1 MRLNDVVVFFKGM
14 MKHDTGQYI
23 NSQMG
28 LRFGLKHGMNGT
40 VFKCLYFFH
49 TNSVINNNSTSF
61 RQSHKAHTFEENSK
75 IWAF

>member
-49 TNSVINNNSTSF
+49 TNSVINF